1 MLLVF
6 EGGNQMKIT
15 SLIDNECSI
24 EGLNK
29 QHGLSLYIE
38 SLGKK
43 ILFDTGADSSFI
55 QNAQALNIDLTKVDM
70 CVLSHGHYDH
80 GGGLNA
86 FFKINDTSLA
96 YMSAKASNDHVA
108 LRANGEFESIGIH
121 ISRNFLDRLVFVD
134 KELKIDH
141 CLIFSDVF
149 GRFPLPIGNQSL
161 FREKDGKYVVDD
173 FAHEQ
178 HLVINE
184 NGKYY
189 LFAGCAHRGIINV
202 LTYLKDTYGIL
213 CDVVVG
219 GFHLHN
225 KTLNSYEDP
234 KVLDTLAKELMNTFS
249 KFYTCHCTGLPAYAY
264 LKVIMKDQIEYL
276 STGETIE
283 I

>member
-1 MLLVF
+1 
-6 EGGNQMKIT
+6 MKIT
-15 SLIDNECSI
+15 SLIDNECSV

-38 SLGKK
+38 TKGKK

-55 QNAQALNIDLTKVDM
+55 QNAEAMNIDLSQVDM
-70 CVLSHGHYDH
+70 CVISHGHYDH

-86 FFKINDTSLA
+86 FFKINDSSLA
-96 YMSAKASNDHVA
+96 YMSALAGNDHVA
-108 LRANGEFESIGIH
+108 LRTNGEYESIGIH
-121 ISRNFLDRLVFVD
+121 VSRNFLDRLVFVD
-134 KELKIDH
+134 KELKIDT
-141 CLIFSDVF
+141 CLIFSEVW
-149 GRFPLPIGNQSL
+149 GYFPLPAGNKSL
-161 FREKDGKYVVDD
+161 FKEKGGSYVLDD

-178 HLVINE
+178 HLVIE
-184 NGKYY
+184 EDGKYV
-189 LFAGCAHRGIINV
+189 LFAGCAHRGILNV

-225 KTLNSYEDP
+225 KTTNTYENP
-234 KVLDTLAKELMNTFS
+234 NVLDTLAKELMNTFS

-276 STGETIE
+276 STSETIE
-283 I
+283 V